1 MRYIWFLVGV
11 FTCSIAFG
19 QQPQRGTPDI
29 SVLRPEYSSTPANNP
44 ISTDSLESTR
54 ELKELIRVQTEAIRT
69 LSDKVD
75 ALDERLR
82 RIESKIR

>member
-1 MRYIWFLVGV
+1 MKTIWFLVGI
-11 FTCSIAFG
+11 FICSIAYG
-19 QQPQRGTPDI
+19 QQPRTPDI
-29 SVLRPEYSSTPANNP
+29 SVLRPEYAPTPANNP
-44 ISTDSLESTR
+44 MSKDSLESTR

-69 LSDKVD
+69 LSSKVD